1 MIDWIDQI
9 DKTIFL
15 FLNSK
20 HSESSD
26 AIWMF
31 ITNIPTWIPLYILIL
46 VLIIKV
52 FKKDS
57 LYLILG
63 LLLVVLLSDQFT
75 SGFMKPFFERH
86 RPCHDHEISYL
97 VHVANKCGGQ
107 FGFASGHSANS
118 FGISMIVWLVFRY
131 AWKWTWIIFVW
142 AVVVAYSRIAIGV
155 HYPGDII
162 VGGLVG
168 IFFGWL
174 VFIIIGKIYFKIK
187 QEPLIKS

>member
-9 DKTIFL
+9 DKSIFL
-15 FLNSK
+15 YLNSK

-26 AIWMF
+26 AIWLF

-52 FKKDS
+52 LKKDS
-57 LYLILG
+57 PYLILG

-86 RPCHDHEISYL
+86 RPCHDPEIGYL
-97 VHVANKCGGQ
+97 VHIANKCGGQ

-118 FGISMIVWLVFRY
+118 FGIAMFVWLVFRY
-131 AWKWTWIIFVW
+131 AWKWIWIIFVW

-168 IFFGWL
+168 ILFGWL